1 MANLLQQYS
10 FLWESFDFYLI
21 LAFVLVCL
29 YQLVFYIRLSRASR
43 PSAPA
48 SIAPSAG
55 VSVIVCARNEQVNLR
70 DYLHA
75 LLTQDYPCFEVI
87 VVDDGSE
94 DATSILLE
102 QYARDWSNL
111 YHTFV
116 PRGARVISSKKLA
129 LTIGIKAAHYDYILL
144 TDADC
149 RPESRYWIRE
159 MMSGFSDQ
167 STELVLGFSP
177 YFENDTILSSL
188 ISYDTLFI
196 GLQYMA
202 LAKAGH
208 PYMGV
213 GRNMAYRKDMFFAHN
228 GFQGLLNERA
238 GDDDLFVNKVATK
251 SNTRIV
257 STRDSLIWSA
267 PEQEWR
273 TWFQQK
279 RRHLSVSTHYKLG
292 SKLRIGF
299 EPFTRGLVYVLLIV
313 AFIFGGGYAKCI
325 ALGLW
330 LLRLLWQYV
339 AINIAARRL
348 GIRHFGIEIVLYDIF
363 LPLLNLYMLIS
374 KHFRRKPIYW

>member
-1 MANLLQQYS
+1 
-10 FLWESFDFYLI
+10 
-21 LAFVLVCL
+21 
-29 YQLVFYIRLSRASR
+29 
-43 PSAPA
+43 
-48 SIAPSAG
+48 
-55 VSVIVCARNEQVNLR
+55 
-70 DYLHA
+70 
-75 LLTQDYPCFEVI
+75 
-87 VVDDGSE
+87 
-94 DATSILLE
+94 
-102 QYARDWSNL
+102 
-111 YHTFV
+111 
-116 PRGARVISSKKLA
+116 
-129 LTIGIKAAHYDYILL
+129 
-144 TDADC
+144 
-149 RPESRYWIRE
+149 
-159 MMSGFSDQ
+159 
-167 STELVLGFSP
+167 
-177 YFENDTILSSL
+177 
-188 ISYDTLFI
+188 
-196 GLQYMA
+196 
-202 LAKAGH
+202 
-208 PYMGV
+208 MGV

-238 GDDDLFVNKVATK
+238 GDDDLFVNKVATR

-257 STRDSLIWSA
+257 TTRDSLIWSA

-273 TWFQQK
+273 AWFQQK

-348 GIRHFGIEIVLYDIF
+348 GIRYFGIEMVLYDIF